1 MRGLNFNL
9 WVGGLITLLVIV
21 GAVFAP
27 LIASHD
33 PVFDADLMS
42 SELPPGG
49 DFWFGTDAQGR
60 DIFSRVL
67 YGARISLTVGVVS
80 QIINSVIGLSLG
92 ISAAYWGGWW
102 DDLVNGLTNVMLA
115 IPSLIF
121 ALAIMAILGPGLP
134 SLLIALG
141 LTNWSWTCRIAR
153 SSTLSLKGQGYVQAA
168 QTLGYGDVRIMFTQ
182 LLPNMV
188 GPILVIS
195 TLGIGAAVLAEAAL
209 SFVGLG
215 IRPPF
220 PSWGSML
227 TDARELIVIA
237 PWAAVFPGLAIFF
250 TVLGF
255 NLLGDGLRD
264 MLDPHMRTRRP

>member
-1 MRGLNFNL
+1 MRGFNL
-9 WVGGLITLLVIV
+9 NLWLGGILTFLMIF
-21 GAVFAP
+21 GAIFAP
-27 LIASHD
+27 FLTSFD
-33 PVFDADLMS
+33 PVFDADLMM
-42 SELPPGG
+42 SEMPPDGQ
-49 DFWFGTDAQGR
+49 FWFGTDAQGR
-60 DIFSRVL
+60 DVLSRVL
-67 YGARISLTVGVVS
+67 YGARVSLAVGIVS
-80 QIINSVIGLSLG
+80 QVINSVIGLSLG

-102 DDLVNGLTNVMLA
+102 DDIVNGLTNVMLA

-153 SSTLSLKGQGYVQAA
+153 SSTLSLKEQNYVQAA
-168 QTLGYGDVRIMFTQ
+168 QTLGYSDTRIMATQ
-182 LLPNMV
+182 LLPNMI

-209 SFVGLG
+209 SFLGLG
-215 IRPPF
+215 ISPPY
-220 PSWGSML
+220 PSWGNML

-264 MLDPHMRTRRP
+264 MLDPHMRTRSE